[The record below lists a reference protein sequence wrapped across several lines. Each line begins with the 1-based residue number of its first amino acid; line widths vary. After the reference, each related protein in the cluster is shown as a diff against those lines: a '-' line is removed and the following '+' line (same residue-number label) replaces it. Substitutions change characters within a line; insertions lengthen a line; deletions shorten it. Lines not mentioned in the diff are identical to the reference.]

1 MLLIYLQWKTIIDD
15 GVYKILTVE
24 DNTGKLFYM
33 KSSTAAG
40 TGDLYHDKRRLT
52 QCIRKPFE
60 NGWRQTY
67 IYHSTGEN
75 MTYKAYDMSEVS
87 TIANKVDT
95 YCISLP
101 EGIAFLKDYYEIGDI
116 YLYDGNQVVKKLVS
130 KVQFFN
136 MSFPFSTTNTNP
148 GSNKKSHALTAW
160 DFLFQISF
168 PFLSPNP
175 AFSHI

>member
-1 MLLIYLQWKTIIDD
+1 MVGD
-15 GVYKILTVE
+15 
-24 DNTGKLFYM
+24 KL
-33 KSSTAAG
+33 
-40 TGDLYHDKRRLT
+40 
-52 QCIRKPFE
+52 
-60 NGWRQTY
+60 TY
-67 IYHSTGEN
+67 ITQTGEN

-136 MSFPFSTTNTNP
+136 MSFPVFNYEYEP
-148 GSNKKSHALTAW
+148 W
-160 DFLFQISF
+160 F
-168 PFLSPNP
+168 
-175 AFSHI
+175 